1 MEAHM
6 RAVLLALMLAACAQ
20 TTADAPHAIH
30 PAGTSW
36 IRVDDENAAPHNPTM
51 EFNTASASGFAGCNR
66 WFAGVTQDGEE
77 LSFGNVGTTRMACQ
91 AEPAAA
97 AERNFLAA
105 LAATRYAHYDQDA
118 LVLLDAEQNQVAR
131 FERAP

>member
-1 MEAHM
+1 
-6 RAVLLALMLAACAQ
+6 
-20 TTADAPHAIH
+20 
-30 PAGTSW
+30 
-36 IRVDDENAAPHNPTM
+36 
-51 EFNTASASGFAGCNR
+51 
-66 WFAGVTQDGEE
+66 
-77 LSFGNVGTTRMACQ
+77 MACQ